1 MRGSILVRRV
11 LVVFLLCG
19 SCLRGA
25 ALPSFRRGAPA
36 QPEEG
41 IATPL
46 HGGRDSHTNNAAR
59 RPPEE
64 KGSSVLA
71 RALTLIFRL
80 RSGPVH
86 PSPPTIPDECVA
98 LLRAAGESEKGLPT
112 DVREALL
119 SRRAGA
125 DALAGFLRLR
135 RAGLLTRGV
144 AALHPMLRDRCAAD
158 PHDAFAPALLAEVAI
173 GCASKLAAQVGPA
186 QFKNNYFAEMCSGSE
201 DGSYLRLIDFHI
213 TQLSARE

>member
-11 LVVFLLCG
+11 LVIFLLCG

-25 ALPSFRRGAPA
+25 ALPSFRRGAPV
-36 QPEEG
+36 QHEEG
-41 IATPL
+41 N
-46 HGGRDSHTNNAAR
+46 HTAR
-59 RPPEE
+59 RPHEE
-64 KGSSVLA
+64 KGPSVLA

-98 LLRAAGESEKGLPT
+98 LLRSAGESEKDLPM

-119 SRRAGA
+119 SRRAGVE
-125 DALAGFLRLR
+125 ALEGFLRLR
-135 RAGLLTRGV
+135 RAGLLTRGI

-158 PHDAFAPALLAEVAI
+158 PYDTFAPALLAEVAI
-173 GCASKLAAQVGPA
+173 GCASKLAAQVDPA
-186 QFKNNYFAEMCSGSE
+186 PASRH
-201 DGSYLRLIDFHI
+201 DLRV
-213 TQLSARE
+213 